1 MLLRSLPLVLATV
14 SSSAPAAAR
23 QSAPDPVPS
32 ILEDGGVPWLADR
45 ALGTPPWLSVSGSVQ
60 TRFESMSNRLRRGET
75 GSNQGFFNRVLTE
88 FTLRD
93 RFFELNAELIDA
105 RIFGEPD
112 DATPTTGQVDTADL
126 LQGYVAGTFTDAF
139 ESADELRVLAGRH
152 TIDLGSRRL
161 IARNIYR
168 NTINA
173 FTGVNALWSGS
184 DGMEVG
190 AFATLP
196 VYRRPENGEFERL
209 DDGDPEFDV
218 EEPSV
223 RFWGLH
229 AHRPDTFLG
238 GALEAYYLGLFEADA
253 PGLQTRDRRLAT
265 FGARLHRAPARGAV
279 HYELETAWQAGHS
292 KLSSAPTATEELA
305 HRAYMHVAHVG
316 YTFDHDTRPRLE
328 ALFEMTSGDR
338 DPGDGNNE
346 RFDALYGAPRGDLGP
361 TGLFRAIARVNLVS
375 PGLRF
380 VMRPVPEVE
389 VLLMQRF
396 NYLASDRDAWSTGY
410 QDPTG
415 RSGSH
420 IGNLSELR
428 VRYDIVPKGL
438 RFEVG
443 AAYHAAGSFAE
454 TAPDAVSPNDALF
467 GYVQTTFWF

>member
-1 MLLRSLPLVLATV
+1 MLLRSLPLILATV
-14 SSSAPAAAR
+14 AISAPAAAR
-23 QSAPDPVPS
+23 QSAPAPVPS
-32 ILEDGGVPWLADR
+32 IVEEIGVPWLADR

-93 RFFELNAELIDA
+93 RFLELNAELIDA

-292 KLSSAPTATEELA
+292 KLSSAPAATEELA

-338 DPGDGNNE
+338 DPSDGNNE

-389 VLLMQRF
+389 LLLMQRF

-410 QDPTG
+410 QDPSG

-454 TAPDAVSPNDALF
+454 TAPDAMSPNDALF

>member
-1 MLLRSLPLVLATV
+1 MPLRSLPLVLATFAI
-14 SSSAPAAAR
+14 SAPAAAR
-23 QSAPDPVPS
+23 QSAPDPAPS
-32 ILEDGGVPWLADR
+32 IIEEDGVPWLADR
-45 ALGTPPWLSVSGSVQ
+45 ALSTPPWLSVSGSIQ

-75 GSNQGFFNRVLTE
+75 GSNQGFFNRILTE

-93 RFFELNAELIDA
+93 RFLELNAELIDA

-173 FTGVNALWSGS
+173 FTGVNALWTGS
-184 DGMEVG
+184 DGVEVG

-229 AHRPDTFLG
+229 AHRPNTFLG

-316 YTFDHDTRPRLE
+316 YTFDHDTKPRLE

-338 DPGDGNNE
+338 DPSDGNNE

-389 VLLMQRF
+389 ILLMQRF

-428 VRYDIVPKGL
+428 VRYDIVPRGL

>member
-1 MLLRSLPLVLATV
+1 
-14 SSSAPAAAR
+14 
-23 QSAPDPVPS
+23 
-32 ILEDGGVPWLADR
+32 
-45 ALGTPPWLSVSGSVQ
+45 
-60 TRFESMSNRLRRGET
+60 MSNRLRRGET

-93 RFFELNAELIDA
+93 RFLELNAELIDA

-196 VYRRPENGEFERL
+196 VHRRPENGEFERL

-316 YTFDHDTRPRLE
+316 YTFDHDTK
-328 ALFEMTSGDR
+328 
-338 DPGDGNNE
+338 PGSKLCS
-346 RFDALYGAPRGDLGP
+346 R
-361 TGLFRAIARVNLVS
+361 
-375 PGLRF
+375 
-380 VMRPVPEVE
+380 
-389 VLLMQRF
+389 
-396 NYLASDRDAWSTGY
+396 
-410 QDPTG
+410 
-415 RSGSH
+415 
-420 IGNLSELR
+420 
-428 VRYDIVPKGL
+428 
-438 RFEVG
+438 
-443 AAYHAAGSFAE
+443 
-454 TAPDAVSPNDALF
+454 
-467 GYVQTTFWF
+467 

>member
-14 SSSAPAAAR
+14 AISAPAAAR
-23 QSAPDPVPS
+23 QSAPDPAPS
-32 ILEDGGVPWLADR
+32 IVEGGVPWLADR
-45 ALGTPPWLSVSGSVQ
+45 ALDTPRGS
-60 TRFESMSNRLRRGET
+60 RSAGRSRRASSPCRIACAAARRG

-93 RFFELNAELIDA
+93 RFLELNAELIDA

-253 PGLQTRDRRLAT
+253 PPSRPAIVAWRPSARGSTGHPRAARSTTSSDRLA
-265 FGARLHRAPARGAV
+265 GGPLQAQQRPHGDRGCRAPRVHARGARRI
-279 HYELETAWQAGHS
+279 HL
-292 KLSSAPTATEELA
+292 
-305 HRAYMHVAHVG
+305 
-316 YTFDHDTRPRLE
+316 RPRHQ
-328 ALFEMTSGDR
+328 ASARSSVR
-338 DPGDGNNE
+338 D
-346 RFDALYGAPRGDLGP
+346 DLG
-361 TGLFRAIARVNLVS
+361 
-375 PGLRF
+375 
-380 VMRPVPEVE
+380 
-389 VLLMQRF
+389 
-396 NYLASDRDAWSTGY
+396 
-410 QDPTG
+410 
-415 RSGSH
+415 
-420 IGNLSELR
+420 
-428 VRYDIVPKGL
+428 
-438 RFEVG
+438 
-443 AAYHAAGSFAE
+443 
-454 TAPDAVSPNDALF
+454 
-467 GYVQTTFWF
+467 

>member
-14 SSSAPAAAR
+14 AITAPAAAR

-32 ILEDGGVPWLADR
+32 IVEEIGVPWLAER
-45 ALGTPPWLSVSGSVQ
+45 ALDTPPWLSVSGSVQ

-93 RFFELNAELIDA
+93 RCLELNAELIDA

-328 ALFEMTSGDR
+328 ALFEMTSGDQ
-338 DPGDGNNE
+338 DPTDGNNE

-454 TAPDAVSPNDALF
+454 TAPDAMSPNDALF